1 MTKLMEW
8 LCGVAVIVGLWLAV
22 LVERMN
28 SSNTESVWNIKPY
41 PYIVL
46 LWPIG
51 IVAAFGIYSI
61 LVIAKR
67 VYDFND
73 CHEAAKELRRQI
85 LEAKAD
91 LKSKGLDCANES

>member
-8 LCGVAVIVGLWLAV
+8 LAGLTVIIGLWIGILF
-22 LVERMN
+22 ERMN
-28 SSNTESVWNIKPY
+28 SSNAESIWDIKPY
-41 PYIVL
+41 PYLVI

-51 IVAAFGIYSI
+51 LVAAFGIYSLLI
-61 LVIAKR
+61 IAKR

-73 CHEAAKELRRQI
+73 CHEAAAELRQQI

-91 LKSKGLDCANES
+91 LKSKGLDCDSTG